1 MCAVSARIPVE
12 RRVLTIKVFGR
23 KALPV
28 SALAGT
34 FHHKDQLPMNPD
46 SRSRAF
52 TLTAVRS

>member
-1 MCAVSARIPVE
+1 VCAVSARIPLKL
-12 RRVLTIKVFGR
+12 RVLTIKAFRR

-34 FHHKDQLPMNPD
+34 FHHKDQLTMNPD